1 MLDIL
6 RRSIGFQAARF
17 HFRKARDEVI
27 SFAGSLTAADRVLL
41 IMPLDG
47 NPLFPVAPVITVLR
61 QRLAE
66 DNITIVTLEHST
78 EALTALPRS
87 HIVRILPNEINV
99 WFLPRRGFVERVHRR
114 TYDAAIDLN
123 LDFNLPSGYI
133 CKESKARIRVGFAGK
148 RADAFYNLQIQV
160 NPAQSRTVLYE
171 RMAHCLQMF

>member
-1 MLDIL
+1 VLDYF

-17 HFRKARDEVI
+17 HFRKEPDEVM
-27 SFAGSLTAADRVLL
+27 SFTGSFTAADRVLL

-47 NPLFPVAPVITVLR
+47 SPLFSVAPVIAVLTN
-61 QRLAE
+61 RLAE
-66 DNITIVTLEHST
+66 DNLTIVTLEHST

-87 HIVRILPNEINV
+87 HIVRILPNEITT

-133 CKESKARIRVGFAGK
+133 CKESKARVRVGFAGK

-171 RMAHCLQMF
+171 RMAQCLQMF

>member
-1 MLDIL
+1 MLNFL

-17 HFRKARDEVI
+17 HFRRVHDEVI

-47 NPLFPVAPVITVLR
+47 KPLFPVAPVIAAIKD
-61 QRLAE
+61 RLAE

-87 HIVRILPNEINV
+87 HIVRILPKEINS
-99 WFLPRRGFVERVHRR
+99 WFLPRRGFIERVHRR

-171 RMAHCLQMF
+171 RMAQCLQMF

>member
-1 MLDIL
+1 VLDFL

-17 HFRKARDEVI
+17 HFRKAHDEVI
-27 SFAGSLTAADRVLL
+27 SFAGSLAGADRVLL

-47 NPLFPVAPVITVLR
+47 TPLFPVAPVITAVKE
-61 QRLAE
+61 RLAE

-78 EALTALPRS
+78 ETLTALPRS
-87 HIVRILPNEINV
+87 HIVRILPKEINA
-99 WFLPRRGFVERVHRR
+99 WFLPRRGFIERVHRR

-133 CKESKARIRVGFAGK
+133 CKESRARVRVGFAAK

-171 RMAHCLQMF
+171 RMARCLQMF